1 LSQSISTY
9 LAPCQAARHHIAMLS
24 PGWSQTIGF
33 AGASEPLPNVVCPR
47 RASRFGPS
55 HKEYADDCRAGDVIR
70 DPLRQAAEFAVVFR
84 RDEPAHRASG
94 VDAAPRVYGCR
105 FLSSA
110 TRQSSHRA
118 EGAPPA
124 LVPGDCADEFAHQ
137 LAPISHSPRSIVDKA
152 PRREAVRGPL
162 HQYGARGRKPRESR
176 ASLVSCR
183 PVSRGGGRRRAALH
197 QQDEARGRPSRVR
210 AVGNAR
216 PRRGLDHA
224 SLGQALPVTE
234 RGYPA

>member
-1 LSQSISTY
+1 
-9 LAPCQAARHHIAMLS
+9 MLS

-118 EGAPPA
+118 DGAPPA

-162 HQYGARGRKPRESR
+162 HQYGARGRKAAGEQSLAGELSASQQRWRSPTGGAAPTGRSSRTSQPR
-176 ASLVSCR
+176 
-183 PVSRGGGRRRAALH
+183 PGRRQRA
-197 QQDEARGRPSRVR
+197 PSTRV
-210 AVGNAR
+210 
-216 PRRGLDHA
+216 GLCITGSGPTRH
-224 SLGQALPVTE
+224 
-234 RGYPA
+234 

>member
-1 LSQSISTY
+1 MSQSISTY

-24 PGWSQTIGF
+24 PDWSQTIGF

-55 HKEYADDCRAGDVIR
+55 HREYADDCRAGDVIR
-70 DPLRQAAEFAVVFR
+70 DPLRQVAEFAVVFR

-118 EGAPPA
+118 EGARRRRWFRA
-124 LVPGDCADEFAHQ
+124 TVPM
-137 LAPISHSPRSIVDKA
+137 SPRTSLHRSRIHPDRLWTRLRGGRPYAAPSIKRSSRPKAAGEQSLAGELSRRATHCA
-152 PRREAVRGPL
+152 PRRAATRRRPPTPTRPMSSARHCPNLSHIL
-162 HQYGARGRKPRESR
+162 HSYRS
-176 ASLVSCR
+176 
-183 PVSRGGGRRRAALH
+183 GGR
-197 QQDEARGRPSRVR
+197 
-210 AVGNAR
+210 
-216 PRRGLDHA
+216 
-224 SLGQALPVTE
+224 
-234 RGYPA
+234 